1 MSGPCTILNPTS
13 VDFRRYNSMPDS
25 AASPLSSPPASRSH
39 SMTDPHTQHHPSAL
53 SPLHPH
59 PRSHPLDHAP
69 RTGSPLARRTES
81 PGTRVQFA
89 DDPGHSHS
97 PSIERTNH
105 PGRIK
110 DMPTGSLSAAMAA
123 RAASPSL
130 TSPPPQQQQQGLPP
144 QRRLSSRRGSMAA
157 VDPWGKH
164 YNEKNQPHSSTSRLT
179 IVRVPN
185 ANAVVE
191 EDPHGHSPSPG
202 PYGGSSSF
210 RERSHQ
216 RRSSWGANSGS
227 DGEGGDGRKRPRM
240 SFAFS
245 SFTPISPT
253 PVSARQGPPQRTGS
267 PGVGPGFATSFGPA
281 QSRARTR
288 STGSSG
294 GVDLSSHNPTQ
305 DRSGA
310 RQPQLSAQQLYELA
324 MASRDPAT
332 PRSTSVQGVN
342 TAVEPAHFTALPE
355 GEILPFLDRPGEV
368 EALINTPGTQSYKL
382 FALLGI
388 LFPRPKED
396 EPAKEEASDEA
407 PAPTPKAL
415 SQPMWPPF
423 PDEEQALKS
432 TEVVQPPPAPVPAS
446 KAAPAQHPLGL
457 PSQPTQWTYAQLIT
471 HLTQTTRE
479 QLPDKE
485 WVLFARACIRT
496 RSEALWE
503 RVKGCLGVPNDIY
516 EDEGLEDDDE
526 EESPIGPVGISD
538 LANLSPVARFKAL
551 RDNDSAAA
559 GSDRAPSD
567 DGHEPEA
574 WIEPV
579 FPGGPGSARG
589 SVTNSPTHYFSGA
602 GVTGLGGGRGD
613 SKSWAG
619 SVSGRS
625 DGGRMELIGE
635 EEEEEEGE
643 DDKDKDSTGAPADKT
658 PEPDSP
664 VVGLRIMTAP
674 MSPGFHPTHASA
686 SGTGLGGAASPPRTG
701 DTTPSGGVP
710 APSTGSG
717 ATSPTPASPS
727 PSIHQ
732 FLGPPMPKA
741 RGGAWI
747 SPLSNTISTGG
758 RGLSGMGGRSGAGWN
773 SPTSG
778 SGWNSPVGGG
788 GGGGWNS
795 PLSRGTRGS
804 RGAWDPATERG
815 PGNPIFPS
823 SFARLSLGPT
833 LSANNPNLRNP
844 APASA
849 YPPFRCLRERYKWA
863 RPASENDFAITI
875 ASESSDAGG
884 RF

>member
-1 MSGPCTILNPTS
+1 MPGPCSILNPTS

-25 AASPLSSPPASRSH
+25 AASPLSSPPLSRSH
-39 SMTDPHTQHHPSAL
+39 SVTDHHHSQHHHHPVFSH
-53 SPLHPH
+53 PHPHPH
-59 PRSHPLDHAP
+59 PRSHPLDRSP
-69 RTGSPLARRTES
+69 RTGSPLARRAES
-81 PGTRVQFA
+81 QGTRVQFA
-89 DDPGHSHS
+89 DDPDRSRS
-97 PSIERTNH
+97 PSIERTSH
-105 PGRIK
+105 PGRIN
-110 DMPTGSLSAAMAA
+110 DMPIGSLSAAMAA
-123 RAASPSL
+123 RSGSPSL
-130 TSPPPQQQQQGLPP
+130 TSPPPQQQQQQGLPP

-164 YNEKNQPHSSTSRLT
+164 YDEQHQPQSSTSRLT
-179 IVRVPN
+179 IVRVPS
-185 ANAVVE
+185 AVPVLE

-227 DGEGGDGRKRPRM
+227 DGEGEGRKRSRM

-267 PGVGPGFATSFGPA
+267 PGIGPGFATSFGPA
-281 QSRARTR
+281 QGRARTR

-310 RQPQLSAQQLYELA
+310 RQPQLSAQQLYDLA
-324 MASRDPAT
+324 MASRDPGAS
-332 PRSTSVQGVN
+332 RSTPVQGVSA
-342 TAVEPAHFTALPE
+342 AVEPAHFTALPD
-355 GEILPFLDRPGEV
+355 GEILPFLDRPAEV

-396 EPAKEEASDEA
+396 EPKEEIKDETA
-407 PAPTPKAL
+407 APTPKAQI
-415 SQPMWPPF
+415 SEPMWPPF
-423 PDEEQALKS
+423 PGEARGDKS
-432 TEVVQPPPAPVPAS
+432 AEVAQPPSPAPVPPS

-457 PSQPTQWTYAQLIT
+457 PSQPTQWSYAQLIT

-485 WVLFARACIRT
+485 WVLFARACIRS

-516 EDEGLEDDDE
+516 EDDDLEEEEE

-538 LANLSPVARFKAL
+538 LAGLSPVARFKAL
-551 RDNDSAAA
+551 RDNESAVA

-579 FPGGPGSARG
+579 F
-589 SVTNSPTHYFSGA
+589 SGA
-602 GVTGLGGGRGD
+602 TGLGGGRGD

-635 EEEEEEGE
+635 EEEEEEGS
-643 DDKDKDSTGAPADKT
+643 DKDKNSVDAAADKT

-674 MSPGFHPTHASA
+674 MSPGFHPAHAPTSNTGTPPPASA
-686 SGTGLGGAASPPRTG
+686 VGEV
-701 DTTPSGGVP
+701 TPSTAVP
-710 APSTGSG
+710 IPSTGSG
-717 ATSPTPASPS
+717 ATSPVPASPS

-732 FLGPPMPKA
+732 FLGPPMPKG

-747 SPLSNTISTGG
+747 SPLSNTISTGVK
-758 RGLSGMGGRSGAGWN
+758 GLSGMGARSGAGWN

-778 SGWNSPVGGG
+778 GGWNSPVGG

-795 PLSRGTRGS
+795 PLSRGNRSS

-833 LSANNPNLRNP
+833 LSA
-844 APASA
+844 
-849 YPPFRCLRERYKWA
+849 K
-863 RPASENDFAITI
+863 
-875 ASESSDAGG
+875 
-884 RF
+884 

>member
-1 MSGPCTILNPTS
+1 
-13 VDFRRYNSMPDS
+13 MPES
-25 AASPLSSPPASRSH
+25 AASPLSSPPSSRSH
-39 SMTDPHTQHHPSAL
+39 IVTDFNHFTVS
-53 SPLHPH
+53 HPH
-59 PRSHPLDHAP
+59 PRSHTLDHAP

-81 PGTRVQFA
+81 SGTRVQFA
-89 DDPGHSHS
+89 DDPDNSRS
-97 PSIERTNH
+97 SSIERASH
-105 PGRIK
+105 PGRIS
-110 DMPTGSLSAAMAA
+110 DMPIGSLSSAIAA
-123 RAASPSL
+123 RAASPSI
-130 TSPPPQQQQQGLPP
+130 TSPQPQQQQQGLPP

-164 YNEKNQPHSSTSRLT
+164 YNEETQPHSSTSRLT
-179 IVRVPN
+179 IVRVPST
-185 ANAVVE
+185 AAVE

-202 PYGGSSSF
+202 PYGGSRSF

-227 DGEGGDGRKRPRM
+227 DGEGEGRKRSRM

-267 PGVGPGFATSFGPA
+267 PGIGSGFVTSFGPA

-288 STGSSG
+288 SIGSSG

-324 MASRDPAT
+324 MASRDPAA
-332 PRSTSVQGVN
+332 PRNTSVQGVSA
-342 TAVEPAHFTALPE
+342 AVEPAHFTALPE

-396 EPAKEEASDEA
+396 ESVKEEAKEA
-407 PAPTPKAL
+407 NEGAPTPKAQV

-423 PDEEQALKS
+423 PGEERSDKP
-432 TEVVQPPPAPVPAS
+432 TEVVQPPSPTSVPPS

-457 PSQPTQWTYAQLIT
+457 PSHPTQWTYAQLIT

-485 WVLFARACIRT
+485 WVLFARACIRN

-516 EDEGLEDDDE
+516 EDEAVEDEDE

-579 FPGGPGSARG
+579 FSGGPGSARG
-589 SVTNSPTHYFSGA
+589 SVANSPTNYFTGA
-602 GVTGLGGGRGD
+602 TGLGGGRGD

-625 DGGRMELIGE
+625 DGGRMEQIGE
-635 EEEEEEGE
+635 EEEEEGGE
-643 DDKDKDSTGAPADKT
+643 DDKDDNSTGADKT

-674 MSPGFHPTHASA
+674 MSPGFHPAHTPASNA
-686 SGTGLGGAASPPRTG
+686 AGSPSPAPMTGE
-701 DTTPSGGVP
+701 TTPGGIP
-710 APSTGSG
+710 ILAAGTGSG
-717 ATSPTPASPS
+717 TASPAPASPS

-732 FLGPPMPKA
+732 FLGPPLPKA

-758 RGLSGMGGRSGAGWN
+758 KGLSGMGGRSGAGWN

-778 SGWNSPVGGG
+778 SGWNSPVSGGG
-788 GGGGWNS
+788 AGGWNS
-795 PLSRGTRGS
+795 PLSRGNRGS

-823 SFARLSLGPT
+823 SFARLSLKPT
-833 LSANNPNLRNP
+833 LSANNPNYRNP
-844 APASA
+844 APESQ
-849 YPPFRCLRERYKWA
+849 YPPFRYLRERYKWA
-863 RPASENDFAITI
+863 RPGSENDFAVTI

>member
-1 MSGPCTILNPTS
+1 MHPIMPGPCSILNPTS

-25 AASPLSSPPASRSH
+25 AASPLSSPPSSRPHSVTDLHSH
-39 SMTDPHTQHHPSAL
+39 PVFSHPHP
-53 SPLHPH
+53 HPH
-59 PRSHPLDHAP
+59 PRSHPLDHSP
-69 RTGSPLARRTES
+69 RTGSPLARRTAS

-89 DDPGHSHS
+89 DDPDRSRS
-97 PSIERTNH
+97 PSIERTSH
-105 PGRIK
+105 PGRIN
-110 DMPTGSLSAAMAA
+110 DMPIGSLSSAIAA
-123 RAASPSL
+123 RAASPLL

-164 YNEKNQPHSSTSRLT
+164 YNEENQPRSSTSRLT
-179 IVRVPN
+179 IVRVPS
-185 ANAVVE
+185 AVVIE

-227 DGEGGDGRKRPRM
+227 DGENEGRKRSRM

-267 PGVGPGFATSFGPA
+267 PGVGSGFATSFGPA

-288 STGSSG
+288 SIGSTG

-310 RQPQLSAQQLYELA
+310 RQPQLSAQQLYDLA
-324 MASRDPAT
+324 MASRDPAAT
-332 PRSTSVQGVN
+332 RSPSVQGVSA
-342 TAVEPAHFTALPE
+342 AVEPAHFTALPE
-355 GEILPFLDRPGEV
+355 GEILPFLDRPAEV
-368 EALINTPGTQSYKL
+368 EALINTPGTQSYKI

-388 LFPRPKED
+388 LFPRKN
-396 EPAKEEASDEA
+396 EPTKEEDG
-407 PAPTPKAL
+407 APTPK
-415 SQPMWPPF
+415 SQPSQLMWPPF
-423 PDEEQALKS
+423 PGEERP
-432 TEVVQPPPAPVPAS
+432 EVSQPPSPAPVPLS

-457 PSQPTQWTYAQLIT
+457 PSHPTQWTYAQLIT

-485 WVLFARACIRT
+485 WVLFARACIRN

-516 EDEGLEDDDE
+516 EDEAVEEDDE

-551 RDNDSAAA
+551 RDTDSPAA

-567 DGHEPEA
+567 DEHEPEA

-579 FPGGPGSARG
+579 FSGGPSSARG
-589 SVTNSPTHYFSGA
+589 SVSNSPTNYFTGA
-602 GVTGLGGGRGD
+602 TGLGGGRGD

-619 SVSGRS
+619 SMSGRS
-625 DGGRMELIGE
+625 DGGRMEQIGE
-635 EEEEEEGE
+635 EEEEDGG
-643 DDKDKDSTGAPADKT
+643 DAGT
-658 PEPDSP
+658 PVDRTHEPDSP
-664 VVGLRIMTAP
+664 VIGLRIMTAP
-674 MSPGFHPTHASA
+674 MSPGFHPAHASA
-686 SGTGLGGAASPPRTG
+686 SNAGTPSPAPITG
-701 DTTPSGGVP
+701 ETTPGGGVP
-710 APSTGSG
+710 ILGAGTGSG
-717 ATSPTPASPS
+717 TTSPAPASPS

-732 FLGPPMPKA
+732 FLGPPLPKA

-747 SPLSNTISTGG
+747 SPLSNTISTGSK
-758 RGLSGMGGRSGAGWN
+758 GLSGMGGRSGAGWN

-778 SGWNSPVGGG
+778 SGPGSS
-788 GGGGWNS
+788 GGGWNS
-795 PLSRGTRGS
+795 PLSRGNRGS

-833 LSANNPNLRNP
+833 LIANNPNHRNP

-849 YPPFRCLRERYKWA
+849 YPPFRYLRDRYKLA
-863 RPASENDFAITI
+863 RPGSENDFAVTI

-884 RF
+884 RY

>member
-1 MSGPCTILNPTS
+1 MHPSMPGPCSILNPTS

-25 AASPLSSPPASRSH
+25 AASPLSSPPSSRPHSVTDFHSH
-39 SMTDPHTQHHPSAL
+39 PVFSHP
-53 SPLHPH
+53 HPH

-69 RTGSPLARRTES
+69 RTGSPLARRTENS
-81 PGTRVQFA
+81 GTRVQFA
-89 DDPGHSHS
+89 DDPDRSSS

-105 PGRIK
+105 PGQI
-110 DMPTGSLSAAMAA
+110 DMPIGSLSSAIAA

-130 TSPPPQQQQQGLPP
+130 TSPPHQQNQQGLPP

-164 YNEKNQPHSSTSRLT
+164 YNEQNQPQSSTSRLT

-185 ANAVVE
+185 TNAVVE

-227 DGEGGDGRKRPRM
+227 DGEGEGRKRSRM

-267 PGVGPGFATSFGPA
+267 PGIGSGFVTSFGPA

-288 STGSSG
+288 SIGSTG

-310 RQPQLSAQQLYELA
+310 RQPQLSAQQLYDLA
-324 MASRDPAT
+324 MASRDPAAS
-332 PRSTSVQGVN
+332 RSTPVQGVSA
-342 TAVEPAHFTALPE
+342 AVEPAHFTALPD

-388 LFPRPKED
+388 LFPRPTED
-396 EPAKEEASDEA
+396 EPAKEIKEEANGG
-407 PAPTPKAL
+407 APTPKVEP
-415 SQPMWPPF
+415 SQPLWPPF
-423 PDEEQALKS
+423 PGEKRGDKAA
-432 TEVVQPPPAPVPAS
+432 EVAQPPSPAPVPLS

-457 PSQPTQWTYAQLIT
+457 PSHPTQWTFAQLLT

-485 WVLFARACIRT
+485 WVLFARACIRS

-516 EDEGLEDDDE
+516 EDEGIEDEDE

-551 RDNDSAAA
+551 RDNDSAIA

-579 FPGGPGSARG
+579 FSGGPGSARG
-589 SVTNSPTHYFSGA
+589 SVANSPTNYFTGA
-602 GVTGLGGGRGD
+602 TGLGGGRGD

-625 DGGRMELIGE
+625 DGGRMEQIGE
-635 EEEEEEGE
+635 EEEEEEGSE
-643 DDKDKDSTGAPADKT
+643 GDKDKNSAGTPVDKT

-664 VVGLRIMTAP
+664 VVGLRIMTVP
-674 MSPGFHPTHASA
+674 MSPGFHPTHAPA
-686 SGTGLGGAASPPRTG
+686 SNTAGTASPAPITG
-701 DTTPSGGVP
+701 ETTPSGAIPVP
-710 APSTGSG
+710 GTGSG
-717 ATSPTPASPS
+717 TTSPAPASPS

-732 FLGPPMPKA
+732 FLGPPLPKA

-758 RGLSGMGGRSGAGWN
+758 KGLSGMGARSGAGWN

-778 SGWNSPVGGG
+778 SGWNSPVSG

-795 PLSRGTRGS
+795 PLSRGNRGS

-833 LSANNPNLRNP
+833 LIANNPNHRNA

-849 YPPFRCLRERYKWA
+849 YPPFRYLRERYKWA
-863 RPASENDFAITI
+863 RPGSENDFAVTI

>member
-1 MSGPCTILNPTS
+1 
-13 VDFRRYNSMPDS
+13 
-25 AASPLSSPPASRSH
+25 
-39 SMTDPHTQHHPSAL
+39 
-53 SPLHPH
+53 
-59 PRSHPLDHAP
+59 
-69 RTGSPLARRTES
+69 
-81 PGTRVQFA
+81 
-89 DDPGHSHS
+89 
-97 PSIERTNH
+97 
-105 PGRIK
+105 
-110 DMPTGSLSAAMAA
+110 MPTASLSAAIAA
-123 RAASPSL
+123 RAGSPSL
-130 TSPPPQQQQQGLPP
+130 TSPPAQQQQQGLPP

-164 YNEKNQPHSSTSRLT
+164 YNERNQPQSSTSRLT

-185 ANAVVE
+185 TSAVE

-202 PYGGSSSF
+202 PYGGSRSF

-227 DGEGGDGRKRPRM
+227 DGEGDGRKRTRM

-267 PGVGPGFATSFGPA
+267 PGLGSGFAASFGPA

-288 STGSSG
+288 SIGSNG

-324 MASRDPAT
+324 MASRDPAA
-332 PRSTSVQGVN
+332 PRSTSVQGVSA
-342 TAVEPAHFTALPE
+342 AVEPAHFTALPE

-368 EALINTPGTQSYKL
+368 EALINTPGTQSHKL
-382 FALLGI
+382 FALLSV

-396 EPAKEEASDEA
+396 EPTKTEVKEQVQDPE
-407 PAPTPKAL
+407 PTPKAQV
-415 SQPMWPPF
+415 SQLMWPPF
-423 PDEEQALKS
+423 PGEERGEKS
-432 TEVVQPPPAPVPAS
+432 TRVVQPSSPIAVPPS

-457 PSQPTQWTYAQLIT
+457 PPQPTQWTYAQLLT

-485 WVLFARACIRT
+485 WVLFARACIRN

-516 EDEGLEDDDE
+516 EEDFEDDDE

-551 RDNDSAAA
+551 RDAESAAV
-559 GSDRAPSD
+559 GSDRALSD
-567 DGHEPEA
+567 DEHEPEA

-579 FPGGPGSARG
+579 FPGGPGSTRG
-589 SVTNSPTHYFSGA
+589 SVSNSPTHYFAG

-635 EEEEEEGE
+635 EEEEEEEE
-643 DDKDKDSTGAPADKT
+643 DDKDKNSTGIPTDKT

-674 MSPGFHPTHASA
+674 MSPGFHRPDTSA
-686 SGTGLGGAASPPRTG
+686 SGTGVGGAASSTPGTG
-701 DTTPSGGVP
+701 DVTPSGGVP
-710 APSTGSG
+710 VPGTGSG
-717 ATSPTPASPS
+717 AASPTPASPS

-732 FLGPPMPKA
+732 FLGPPMPKP

-758 RGLSGMGGRSGAGWN
+758 RGLSGMGGRGGAGWN
-773 SPTSG
+773 SPTGGSG
-778 SGWNSPVGGG
+778 GGWNSPVSGGG
-788 GGGGWNS
+788 AEGWNS
-795 PLSRGTRGS
+795 PLSRGNRGS

-833 LSANNPNLRNP
+833 LIANNPNHRNP
-844 APASA
+844 VPASA
-849 YPPFRCLRERYKWA
+849 YPPFRYLRERYKWA

-884 RF
+884 RY

>member
-1 MSGPCTILNPTS
+1 
-13 VDFRRYNSMPDS
+13 MPDS
-25 AASPLSSPPASRSH
+25 VASASPLSSPPPSRPH
-39 SMTDPHTQHHPSAL
+39 SVTGLHHTEHHPH
-53 SPLHPH
+53 SPFSHPH
-59 PRSHPLDHAP
+59 PHPHPHSHPLGSTHSP
-69 RTGSPLARRTES
+69 RTGSPLARRIEN
-81 PGTRVQFA
+81 PGNRVQFA
-89 DDPGHSHS
+89 DDPNHSHS
-97 PSIERTNH
+97 SSVERANH
-105 PGRIK
+105 PGRIN
-110 DMPTGSLSAAMAA
+110 DMPTGSLSATMAA
-123 RAASPSL
+123 RAASPSI
-130 TSPPPQQQQQGLPP
+130 TSPTVQQQQQQQQGLPP

-164 YNEKNQPHSSTSRLT
+164 YDEQNQPRSSTSRLT
-179 IVRVPN
+179 IVRVPST
-185 ANAVVE
+185 NAVVE
-191 EDPHGHSPSPG
+191 EDSHGHSPSPG
-202 PYGGSSSF
+202 PYGGSRSF
-210 RERSHQ
+210 RDRSHQ

-227 DGEGGDGRKRPRM
+227 DGEGGERKRSRM

-253 PVSARQGPPQRTGS
+253 PASARQGPPQRTGS
-267 PGVGPGFATSFGPA
+267 PGIGSGFVTSFGPA
-281 QSRARTR
+281 QGRARTR

-324 MASRDPAT
+324 MASRDPAVPHST
-332 PRSTSVQGVN
+332 PVQGVSA
-342 TAVEPAHFTALPE
+342 AVEPAHFTALPD

-368 EALINTPGTQSYKL
+368 EALIHTPGTQSYKL
-382 FALLGI
+382 FTLLGI

-396 EPAKEEASDEA
+396 ESAEGDSNGKTPAAESES
-407 PAPTPKAL
+407 
-415 SQPMWPPF
+415 SQPMWPPL
-423 PDEEQALKS
+423 PG
-432 TEVVQPPPAPVPAS
+432 EVRDNKPTKVAQPPSPTPVPSS

-457 PSQPTQWTYAQLIT
+457 PSQPTQWTYAQLLT

-516 EDEGLEDDDE
+516 EDEDIGDDE
-526 EESPIGPVGISD
+526 DEESPVGPAGPVGISD
-538 LANLSPVARFKAL
+538 LADMSPVARFKAL
-551 RDNDSAAA
+551 RDTESAVI

-567 DGHEPEA
+567 DEHEPEA

-579 FPGGPGSARG
+579 FQGGPGSARG
-589 SVTNSPTHYFSGA
+589 SVSNSPTAYFS

-635 EEEEEEGE
+635 EEEEEEA
-643 DDKDKDSTGAPADKT
+643 DSKDSAGGPADKT
-658 PEPDSP
+658 PEPESP

-674 MSPGFHPTHASA
+674 MSPGFHPAHTPGSNVGVG
-686 SGTGLGGAASPPRTG
+686 SGTASPAPVTG
-701 DTTPSGGVP
+701 ETTPSGVAPIPVP
-710 APSTGSG
+710 GNG
-717 ATSPTPASPS
+717 AASPTPASPS

-732 FLGPPMPKA
+732 FLGPPMPN
-741 RGGAWI
+741 RGGGAWI

-758 RGLSGMGGRSGAGWN
+758 RGLSGMGARGGAGQN

-778 SGWNSPVGGG
+778 SGGGWNSPVSG

-795 PLSRGTRGS
+795 PLSRGNRD
-804 RGAWDPATERG
+804 AWNPATERG

-833 LSANNPNLRNP
+833 LVANNPTLRNGP
-844 APASA
+844 PASA
-849 YPPFRCLRERYKWA
+849 YPPFRYLRDRYKWA
-863 RPASENDFAITI
+863 RPGSENDFAVTI

-884 RF
+884 RY

>member
-1 MSGPCTILNPTS
+1 MPGPCSILNPTS

-25 AASPLSSPPASRSH
+25 AASPLTSPPVSLSH
-39 SMTDPHTQHHPSAL
+39 SVTDIHTQHHPSAF
-53 SPLHPH
+53 SHPHPHPH

-69 RTGSPLARRTES
+69 RTGSPLARRLES

-89 DDPGHSHS
+89 DDPDRARS
-97 PSIERTNH
+97 PSVEHTNH

-110 DMPTGSLSAAMAA
+110 DMPAASLSASMAA
-123 RAASPSL
+123 RAGAGSPSL

-164 YNEKNQPHSSTSRLT
+164 YNEQDQPQSSTSRLT

-185 ANAVVE
+185 TNAVVE

-227 DGEGGDGRKRPRM
+227 DGEGDGRKRSRM

-253 PVSARQGPPQRTGS
+253 PTSARQGPPQRTGS
-267 PGVGPGFATSFGPA
+267 PGVGSGFVTSFGPA
-281 QSRARTR
+281 QNRARTR

-310 RQPQLSAQQLYELA
+310 RPPQLSAQQLYELA
-324 MASRDPAT
+324 MASRDPAA
-332 PRSTSVQGVN
+332 PHSASVQGVN

-368 EALINTPGTQSYKL
+368 EALINTPGTQSYKV

-396 EPAKEEASDEA
+396 EAKDEA
-407 PAPTPKAL
+407 PAPTPKAQL

-423 PDEEQALKS
+423 PGEKQADKP
-432 TEVVQPPPAPVPAS
+432 TEVAQPLPAPVPSS
-446 KAAPAQHPLGL
+446 KAAPSQHPLGL
-457 PSQPTQWTYAQLIT
+457 PSQPTQWTYAQLLT

-516 EDEGLEDDDE
+516 EEEDVEDEDD

-538 LANLSPVARFKAL
+538 LADLSPVARFKAL

-589 SVTNSPTHYFSGA
+589 SVSNSPTHYFSGT

-635 EEEEEEGE
+635 EEEEEEEG
-643 DDKDKDSTGAPADKT
+643 KDSPTDKT

-674 MSPGFHPTHASA
+674 MSPGFHPAHASA
-686 SGTGLGGAASPPRTG
+686 SSTGVGGAASPPRTG
-701 DTTPSGGVP
+701 ETTPSGGIPVP
-710 APSTGSG
+710 GASSG
-717 ATSPTPASPS
+717 AASPAPASPS

-732 FLGPPMPKA
+732 FLGPPMPKP
-741 RGGAWI
+741 RGGAWV

-758 RGLSGMGGRSGAGWN
+758 RGLSGMGGRGGGWN
-773 SPTSG
+773 SPISG
-778 SGWNSPVGGG
+778 SGSNSPVGGG

-849 YPPFRCLRERYKWA
+849 YPPFRYLRDRYKWA

>member
-1 MSGPCTILNPTS
+1 
-13 VDFRRYNSMPDS
+13 MPDS
-25 AASPLSSPPASRSH
+25 VASASPLSSPPLSRPH
-39 SMTDPHTQHHPSAL
+39 SVTGHHHTEHHPHFPFS
-53 SPLHPH
+53 HPH
-59 PRSHPLDHAP
+59 PHPHPHSHPLNIHTP

-81 PGTRVQFA
+81 PGNRVQFA
-89 DDPGHSHS
+89 DDPDHPRS
-97 PSIERTNH
+97 PTVERANH
-105 PGRIK
+105 PGRIN

-123 RAASPSL
+123 RAGSPSI
-130 TSPPPQQQQQGLPP
+130 TSPPAQQQQQGLPP

-164 YNEKNQPHSSTSRLT
+164 YDEENQPRSSTSRLT
-179 IVRVPN
+179 IVRVPST
-185 ANAVVE
+185 NAVVE

-202 PYGGSSSF
+202 PYGGSRSF

-227 DGEGGDGRKRPRM
+227 DGEGERKRSRM

-253 PVSARQGPPQRTGS
+253 PASARQGPPQRTGS
-267 PGVGPGFATSFGPA
+267 PGIGSGFAASFGPA
-281 QSRARTR
+281 QGRARTR

-310 RQPQLSAQQLYELA
+310 RQPQLSAQQLYDLA
-324 MASRDPAT
+324 MSSRDPAAPHST
-332 PRSTSVQGVN
+332 PVQGVSA
-342 TAVEPAHFTALPE
+342 AVEPAHFTALPD

-388 LFPRPKED
+388 LFPRPKEEDSPKEIKD
-396 EPAKEEASDEA
+396 ESNIKTSAAKIE
-407 PAPTPKAL
+407 P
-415 SQPMWPPF
+415 SQPMWPLF
-423 PDEEQALKS
+423 PGEERDSKS
-432 TEVVQPPPAPVPAS
+432 INAAQPPSPAPVPPS

-457 PSQPTQWTYAQLIT
+457 PSQPTQWTFAQLLT

-516 EDEGLEDDDE
+516 EDEDIEDEDDDE
-526 EESPIGPVGISD
+526 SHVGPVGISD
-538 LANLSPVARFKAL
+538 LANLSPVARFKSF
-551 RDNDSAAA
+551 RDADHAAV
-559 GSDRAPSD
+559 GSDHAVSD
-567 DGHEPEA
+567 EEHEPEA

-579 FPGGPGSARG
+579 FSGGPGSARG
-589 SVTNSPTHYFSGA
+589 SVSNSPTAYFS

-643 DDKDKDSTGAPADKT
+643 GNKDKDSTGADKT
-658 PEPDSP
+658 PEPESP

-674 MSPGFHPTHASA
+674 MSPGFHPGHTPASNA
-686 SGTGLGGAASPPRTG
+686 GMGSGTVSPAPVTG
-701 DTTPSGGVP
+701 ETTPSGAVPIP
-710 APSTGSG
+710 APSSG
-717 ATSPTPASPS
+717 AASPTPASPS

-732 FLGPPMPKA
+732 FLGPPMPN
-741 RGGAWI
+741 RGGGAWI

-758 RGLSGMGGRSGAGWN
+758 RGLSGMGARSGAGWN

-778 SGWNSPVGGG
+778 GGRNSPISSGG

-795 PLSRGTRGS
+795 PLSRGNRGS
-804 RGAWDPATERG
+804 RGDAWNPATERG

-833 LSANNPNLRNP
+833 LIANNPNLRNGP
-844 APASA
+844 PASA
-849 YPPFRCLRERYKWA
+849 YPPFRYLRERYKWA
-863 RPASENDFAITI
+863 RPGSENDFAVTI
-875 ASESSDAGG
+875 ASESSDAG
-884 RF
+884 RY